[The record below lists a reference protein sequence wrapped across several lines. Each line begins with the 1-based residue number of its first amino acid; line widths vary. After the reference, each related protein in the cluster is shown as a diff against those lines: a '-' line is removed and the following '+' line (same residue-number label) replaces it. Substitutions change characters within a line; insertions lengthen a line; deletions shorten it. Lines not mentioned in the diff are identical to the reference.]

1 VQEDEDLSLQV
12 DDDDDQAAVAE
23 AVAAAGTVPY
33 MLQGLLSATKKK
45 RTLTALYE
53 KNPDTGM
60 ISRLEDEK
68 EESRAKSSRTTDNP
82 TASSSSNPRT
92 PSLYD
97 RT

>member
-1 VQEDEDLSLQV
+1 VQEDEDLSLQD

-45 RTLTALYE
+45 RTLIALYE

-60 ISRLEDEK
+60 ISNHRQSHNILLIL
-68 EESRAKSSRTTDNP
+68 KSKNTFIIR
-82 TASSSSNPRT
+82 
-92 PSLYD
+92 
-97 RT
+97 